1 MSTSKSNLALAVTG
15 LIALVIGLGI
25 FNFQSPPGDVALD
38 EQLQHATY
46 LYDQQVA
53 IPDFEFIDNH
63 GRSFTKDNIRD
74 QWTLWFFG
82 FTHCPDICPT
92 TLATLSHSLA
102 LIEQQQN
109 IDDLAI
115 VFVSVDPQRDTPE
128 HINNYISGFDSRIIG
143 TSGYDQSLSVFL
155 KNMGIIA
162 TLNKANEHSTEYLID
177 HSSAVYLIAPNT
189 AISAVFNT
197 PHQASTIAD
206 DFITIQRH
214 FTP

>member
-1 MSTSKSNLALAVTG
+1 MSTSTSNLALAVTG
-15 LIALVIGLGI
+15 LIALIIGLGV
-25 FNFQSPPGDVALD
+25 FNFKTQPDNVAID

-53 IPDFEFIDNH
+53 IPDFDFIDNH
-63 GRSFTKDNIRD
+63 GRSFTKENIRD

-109 IDDLAI
+109 SADLAI
-115 VFVSVDPQRDTPE
+115 VFVSVDPERDTPE

-143 TSGYDQSLSVFL
+143 TSGYDQSLSLFL

-162 TLNKANEHSTEYLID
+162 TLNKPTEDSTDYLVD
-177 HSSAVYLIAPNT
+177 HSSAVYLIAPDT

-197 PHQASTIAD
+197 PHQASTIAA
-206 DFITIQRH
+206 DFVTIQRNLA
-214 FTP
+214 P

>member
-1 MSTSKSNLALAVTG
+1 MSTSKSNLILGVTG
-15 LIALVIGLGI
+15 LSALIIGLAV
-25 FNFQSPPGDVALD
+25 FNLKIQPDNVAID

-46 LYDQQVA
+46 LYDQQVV
-53 IPDFEFIDNH
+53 IPDFDFIDNP
-63 GRSFTKDNIRD
+63 GRSFTKNNIRD

-109 IDDLAI
+109 SADLSI
-115 VFVSVDPQRDTPE
+115 VFVSVDPERDSPE
-128 HINNYISGFDSRIIG
+128 HINNYISGFDSRITG
-143 TSGYDQSLSVFL
+143 TSGYNESLQVFL

-162 TLNKANEHSTEYLID
+162 TINKPTEDSTDYQVD
-177 HSSAVYLIAPNT
+177 HSSAVYLIAPDT

-197 PHQASTIAD
+197 PHQASTIAE
-206 DFITIQRH
+206 DFLTIKR
-214 FTP
+214 FFAP